1 MLAHSSNSALATVFL
16 LFWFFTCFFFS
27 SFLFQCW
34 VLTHWSH
41 TCKTQ
46 ASPMSLMLPNPIE
59 AFSRNFS
66 AHSPICLFLSLG
78 LLLSLP
84 HHPGSFVSHDTSQ
97 ICRTVLIPCSLDG
110 AGNREELGNES
121 LGELDSN
128 PESSTDRDSGSY
140 WAPLKPYLAI
150 NSDYKA
156 LHAGMSLSG
165 VCIVLAIHHLDQAK
179 CQPALAVSTW
189 LLPWMYFCYM
199 IPCCSLS

>member
-1 MLAHSSNSALATVFL
+1 MVGEAEQLMSDEFLISPSRPWGSGAL
-16 LFWFFTCFFFS
+16 
-27 SFLFQCW
+27 
-34 VLTHWSH
+34 
-41 TCKTQ
+41 
-46 ASPMSLMLPNPIE
+46 
-59 AFSRNFS
+59 
-66 AHSPICLFLSLG
+66 
-78 LLLSLP
+78 
-84 HHPGSFVSHDTSQ
+84 
-97 ICRTVLIPCSLDG
+97 
-110 AGNREELGNES
+110 REELGNES

-189 LLPWMYFCYM
+189 LL
-199 IPCCSLS
+199 S